1 MARLLA
7 PLHLMAPLRL
17 RSRSPASDERTAL
30 LLAQQDDL
38 ESGSGSGED
47 CSDSSSSTAALQLPA
62 PWKTAAL
69 GCAQGALVALLA
81 IGWMII
87 FHDKI
92 CGVVSHCGW

>member
-1 MARLLA
+1 MA
-7 PLHLMAPLRL
+7 LRL

-47 CSDSSSSTAALQLPA
+47 CSDSSSSTRAALQLPA